1 MGTPRRLAARLL
13 RAVLR
18 LAPDES
24 REWATAM
31 LRELEF
37 IESDWAA
44 LFWALGSTTA
54 ILRHAASG
62 LRNWIS
68 RKGRNEEGRMN
79 STGKKAM
86 GVASGAL
93 LALMLTLAAFGLMRI
108 IMILFPGLGH
118 QDAHWPYF
126 LGAIVFPEIIF
137 VVSAILLWRKRTP
150 IAAGILFTAIG
161 IGIHVTVH
169 LATR

>member
-1 MGTPRRLAARLL
+1 MGTPRRLAAKLL

-18 LAPDES
+18 LAPEES
-24 REWATAM
+24 REWASAM

-37 IESDWAA
+37 IEGDWAA

-54 ILRHAASG
+54 ILRHAVSG
-62 LRNWIS
+62 WRNWIS
-68 RKGRNEEGRMN
+68 RKERNKEGHMN

-93 LALMLTLAAFGLMRI
+93 LALMLALAAFGLMRI
-108 IMILFPGLGH
+108 LTILFPGLGH
-118 QDAHWPYF
+118 HEAHWPYF
-126 LGAIVFPEIIF
+126 LGAIVIPEIIF

-150 IAAGILFTAIG
+150 IAAGILFTAIA

-169 LATR
+169 LAMR